1 MSLEVSIVNN
11 EQYHAHLRRRAE
23 GLPACIGELLTPR
36 ALAYGVS
43 DNVSHNKGRG
53 FFLHTNSYSISEGE
67 LLSSLL
73 NDKFGFSSVV

>member
-1 MSLEVSIVNN
+1 MNSIMLIYV
-11 EQYHAHLRRRAE
+11 E
-23 GLPACIGELLTPR
+23 GRKVVTACIGELLTPR